1 MSPTY
6 DETFAASFAR
16 ILGDG
21 AYNAD
26 FIGRFY
32 ELFFA
37 TSDDI
42 KQRFAHTDMSHQKT
56 MLHDS
61 LRALV
66 DFNQH
71 RKLSPQMTTLAR
83 VHGPQA
89 ADIPP
94 TLYVLWLNALL
105 DTVREWDPKFDA
117 QVELAWRLTLA
128 PGITYLKFCN
138 DHPTGP

>member
-1 MSPTY
+1 
-6 DETFAASFAR
+6 
-16 ILGDG
+16 
-21 AYNAD
+21 
-26 FIGRFY
+26 
-32 ELFFA
+32 
-37 TSDDI
+37 
-42 KQRFAHTDMSHQKT
+42 MSHQKT

-66 DFNQH
+66 DFNQR

-128 PGITYLKFCN
+128 PGITYLQFCY